1 MRVIENVE
9 KMVVVEELKAIMC
22 NSCGEF
28 ILLDQSQSVQSFA
41 LYFGYDSG
49 HDNQRWSFD
58 ICDKCIEKIV
68 DGFKIAPEITG
79 NEEESCDYQEAS
91 EEEPVEEPR
100 PNTLEPFRY
109 V

>member
-1 MRVIENVE
+1 MRLTKTVE
-9 KMVVVEELKAIMC
+9 KMVSVEELDSLAC
-22 NSCGEF
+22 NCCGEYF
-28 ILLDQSQSVQSFA
+28 TIDQSQSMQSFA
-41 LYFGYDSG
+41 LDFGYASR
-49 HDNQRWSFD
+49 HDMEHWSFD

-79 NEEESCDYQEAS
+79 NEEESWDYQESA
-91 EEEPVEEPR
+91 EIEPVEAPR